1 MSQKFNDDEPGDEK
15 TAVVK
20 GDTFRV
26 RMEQASRTPPV
37 LIMLEG
43 PAGYVGKQWPLDKGD
58 LIVGRSMTSSIF
70 VDDRS
75 VSKSHAK
82 ISISNGDVYI
92 LDLESTNRT
101 VVNDDTVPP
110 LVPVKLNNNDQIKVG
125 NVLFKFLEGG
135 SIEAH
140 AMEHLQT
147 KSEKDPLTGAFNK
160 GALHMRGAE
169 SFKRAKLLKV
179 PMSIAVFDLDHFKK
193 VNDTYGHSAGDYV
206 LKELAQVIGTKLIR
220 LDDFFAR
227 YGGEEFVVVLF
238 GSNLVQGTEIGER
251 FRATIEGHGFTFEG
265 AKLLVTISVGVAA
278 IEPEMST
285 WEELFSKA
293 DAALYASKRSGR
305 NKVTSA

>member
-1 MSQKFNDDEPGDEK
+1 MSKPPFDDEQTDEK
-15 TAVVK
+15 TAVVR

-37 LIMLEG
+37 LVMLEG

-58 LIVGRSMTSSIF
+58 LIIGRSMTSSIF

-82 ISISNGDVYI
+82 ISISAGDVYI

-101 VVNDDTVPP
+101 VVNSDTVPP
-110 LVPVKLNNNDQIKVG
+110 LVPVKLSNNDQIKTG

-147 KSEKDPLTGAFNK
+147 KSEKDPLTGAYNK

-179 PMSIAVFDLDHFKK
+179 PMSIAVFDIDHFKK
-193 VNDTYGHSAGDYV
+193 VNDTYGHPAGDYV

-238 GSNLVQGTEIGER
+238 GSNLAQGAEIGER
-251 FRATIEGHGFTFEG
+251 FRATIENHQFSYQGTR
-265 AKLLVTISVGVAA
+265 LPITISVGVAT
-278 IEPEMST
+278 IEPDMGT
-285 WEELFSKA
+285 WDELFGKA
-293 DAALYASKRSGR
+293 DNALYTSKRTGR
-305 NKVTSA
+305 NKVTTV